1 MAIFDR
7 AGAVIPKNYDVNKE
21 LGLFVR
27 TICRLGRELDA
38 YDLGL
43 DPTVV
48 PLQSLG
54 SWKKFPEFKVT
65 VGRSTYITKGLPL
78 WQSTSLVGRG
88 TFVWVVILE
97 VDAKQPGKGKFKAF
111 ILKNAWRAC
120 ARFAESTVYK
130 MLWSAPEE
138 LTSHL
143 TDLDGVAQFVEAGDM
158 FDPQQPNDVIKV
170 SNPRKGFG
178 EPVNDAD
185 DPVLHRLVLTSHGRK
200 LYEFENFSQF
210 MRGAK
215 KMNRCMPCMFVERS
229 LLTSL
234 QDFGPSR
241 TWNHSWGHQSR

>member
-1 MAIFDR
+1 M
-7 AGAVIPKNYDVNKE
+7 IPKNYDVNKE

-88 TFVWVVILE
+88 TLFGLLSLRLTPSNL
-97 VDAKQPGKGKFKAF
+97 ACKGKFKAF

-158 FDPQQPNDVIKV
+158 FDPQQPNEVIKV
-170 SNPRKGFG
+170 SNPSKGFG
-178 EPVNDAD
+178 EPVDEAD
-185 DPVLHRLVLTSHGRK
+185 DLVLHWLVLASHGRK
-200 LYEFENFSQF
+200 LYELENFSQF
-210 MRGAK
+210 MCGAK
-215 KMNRCMPCMFVERS
+215 RMNSCMPSLFVEHS
-229 LLTSL
+229 PLTSL

-241 TWNHSWGHQSR
+241 MWNHSWGDQSR